1 MKNRKG
7 LLIKSAI
14 VLLVLVAGLW
24 IVFKVKNTEVQDM
37 DEAARKGVPGK
48 FVALTDGVT
57 HYEEAGSADAKTIV
71 LIHGSSVPYYIWD
84 NTYSSLVQQG
94 FRVIKYDEFGRGFS
108 DRPDV
113 AYTPELYRRQ
123 LFDLLKDLQVNAPVA
138 LAGVSFGG
146 AVVTDFA
153 VHHPD
158 LVDKVILV
166 DPVYNFKSAGV
177 TESID
182 NYLLTLLLEKNTAGQ
197 ANDFKYPNRFPDWVE
212 KYRPQTTY
220 KGFRHALISTR
231 YNYPDAV
238 IKSNYRKL
246 NAQRKDV
253 LLIWG
258 KDDKVVP
265 FAFSDSLRA
274 ILNVQFFPVEDAA
287 HLPTMEQPAM
297 VNQRMVSFLKEQSG
311 LAIAK

>member
-7 LLIKSAI
+7 WLIKSAI
-14 VLLVLVAGLW
+14 VLLLLVVSLW
-24 IVFKVKNTEVQDM
+24 IVFKVKNTEVQNM
-37 DEAARKGVPGK
+37 DEAARKNVSGK

-57 HYEEAGSADAKTIV
+57 HYDDAGSTAAKTIV
-71 LIHGSSVPYYIWD
+71 LIHGYSVPYYIWD

-94 FRVIKYDEFGRGFS
+94 FRVIKYDEFGRGGS

-123 LFDLLKDLQVNAPVA
+123 LFDLLKSLNVKAPVA

-146 AVVTDFA
+146 AVATDFA

-166 DPVYNFKSAGV
+166 DPVYNFKPDGV
-177 TESID
+177 TEFVD
-182 NYLLTLLLEKNTAGQ
+182 NYLLTLLLEKQAAGQ
-197 ANDFKYPNRFPDWVE
+197 AKDFKYPNRFPGWAE
-212 KYRPQTTY
+212 KYRPQTRY
-220 KGFRHALISTR
+220 NGFRHALVSTN
-231 YNYPDAV
+231 YNYPSNV
-238 IKSNYRKL
+238 IRSNYRKL
-246 NAQRKDV
+246 NSQQKDV

-287 HLPTMEQPAM
+287 PLPTMEQPAI
-297 VNQRMVSFLKEQSG
+297 VNQRIISFLGGG
-311 LAIAK
+311 LNLNE